1 MIIKDELLLSLMEPL
16 ASDGEMPSPDDIVL
30 IWLKIV
36 RKFTPLIGAT
46 SVLLML
52 ERSLDT
58 HVRNFPWLPALT
70 LPMQPDDAIKFLRT
84 SMSAHPGEDILGAHR
99 AILHSFIDLITT
111 LIGTRLTLQFLRATF
126 PANEANSNAEET
138 PR

>member
-1 MIIKDELLLSLMEPL
+1 MIIKDELLLSLMEPR
-16 ASDGEMPSPDDIVL
+16 ATDGGMPSSDDIFL

-36 RKFTPLIGAT
+36 RKFTPLIGAA

-52 ERSLDT
+52 ERSLDS
-58 HVRNFPWLPALT
+58 HMRNFPWLPALT
-70 LPMQPDDAIKFLRT
+70 LPMQPDDAIDAVGA
-84 SMSAHPGEDILGAHR
+84 SMLPRSSNDILAAHR
-99 AILHSFIDLITT
+99 AILRSFIDLITT

-126 PANEANSNAEET
+126 PADEVNSNAEET